1 MLMMKVMM
9 MRRMREEGGGRGSR
23 RWWRREEGR
32 GGEKQEAAGHKT
44 RPAHTAAGYT
54 GRPPNSRN
62 TCSTMHPLLAGIVS
76 GSAMA
81 PHGASDAW
89 LVHGPRAL
97 ALPGRLSWECMA
109 LGGFP
114 NQGKFR
120 EPQGA

>member
-1 MLMMKVMM
+1 MPRHRVTVAALHLVLAGAAATVVVAS
-9 MRRMREEGGGRGSR
+9 EGGG
-23 RWWRREEGR
+23 
-32 GGEKQEAAGHKT
+32 
-44 RPAHTAAGYT
+44 
-54 GRPPNSRN
+54 
-62 TCSTMHPLLAGIVS
+62 L
-76 GSAMA
+76 A

-89 LVHGPRAL
+89 LVHVPRAL